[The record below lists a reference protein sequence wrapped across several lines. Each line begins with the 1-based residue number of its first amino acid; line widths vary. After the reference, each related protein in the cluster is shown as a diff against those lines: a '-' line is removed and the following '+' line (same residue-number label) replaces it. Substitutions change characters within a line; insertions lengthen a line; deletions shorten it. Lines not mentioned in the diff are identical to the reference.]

1 MVSSWLWVLPFCNN
15 GVVMVINDKLEYNT
29 ELLMITMEECGELV
43 EACSKA
49 IRCEDYYD
57 NEKLIEEVGDV
68 QVMINMLLEKELIHP
83 KDIMKRMK
91 YKKEKLQKYSNL
103 I

>member
-1 MVSSWLWVLPFCNN
+1 
-15 GVVMVINDKLEYNT
+15 MVINDKLEYNT

-49 IRCEDYYD
+49 IRSEDYYD